1 MRGRVDDQSKM
12 FFSINVEQRIRKDHP
27 LRPIRKTVDR
37 ILKAL
42 SNRFQAAYSRLGR
55 PSVPPERLLKALL
68 LQALY
73 SVRSE
78 RQLVERIDTD
88 LLFRWFLDMDPA
100 EEVFNATDFTKNRPR
115 LDQHGITAAFFQ
127 AVVQE
132 AIDSGL
138 TSDDHFSVDGTLI
151 ESCASVKSFRPVD
164 ESPDDQDDGPGG
176 TGGFKS
182 LNAEVDFH
190 GKKRSNKTHRST
202 TDPEARL
209 YRKGAG
215 KESQLCHM
223 GHSLS
228 ENRNGLIMAVR
239 VSEANGTAEREAALQ
254 MLESLKS
261 RHDVR
266 PRTLG
271 ADKGYDSGPWYLEL
285 EARGVEPH
293 CAVISQPPPNPDH
306 VRASRRKGVAAR
318 QRMKDRLTEV
328 GYQLS
333 QRCRKKVEEGFGW
346 LKTIAG
352 LHRSRHYQRWK
363 LSQQMEI
370 SAAAY
375 NLIRLRRLK
384 ST

>member
-1 MRGRVDDQSKM
+1 M
-12 FFSINVEQRIRKDHP
+12 
-27 LRPIRKTVDR
+27 
-37 ILKAL
+37 
-42 SNRFQAAYSRLGR
+42 
-55 PSVPPERLLKALL
+55 
-68 LQALY
+68 
-73 SVRSE
+73 
-78 RQLVERIDTD
+78 
-88 LLFRWFLDMDPA
+88 
-100 EEVFNATDFTKNRPR
+100 
-115 LDQHGITAAFFQ
+115 
-127 AVVQE
+127 QE

-182 LNAEVDFH
+182 RNAEVDFH

-293 CAVISQPPPNPDH
+293 CAVISQPPPNPCLLYTSPSPRD
-306 VRASRRKGVAAR
+306 
-318 QRMKDRLTEV
+318 DL
-328 GYQLS
+328 
-333 QRCRKKVEEGFGW
+333 
-346 LKTIAG
+346 
-352 LHRSRHYQRWK
+352 
-363 LSQQMEI
+363 
-370 SAAAY
+370 
-375 NLIRLRRLK
+375 
-384 ST
+384 